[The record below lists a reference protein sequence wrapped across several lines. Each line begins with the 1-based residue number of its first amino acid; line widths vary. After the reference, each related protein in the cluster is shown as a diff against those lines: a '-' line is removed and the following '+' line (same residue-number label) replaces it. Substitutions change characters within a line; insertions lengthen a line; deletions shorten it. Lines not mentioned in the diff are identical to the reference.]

1 MNSPLFVRDLPP
13 GMGRAVAERTV
24 LRKIAP
30 RWDNY
35 KEGDKFVTKE
45 IPNSGRLEDWG
56 DVAKRVAIGNCSLEP
71 KSTDQD
77 EMESLIASGAL
88 MMAGRHL
95 QQGDENQRQKNGEL
109 FYNCASAPT
118 SFLMFQLLLN
128 GTGVGRCYDDD
139 MMLVNWD
146 YAPAVWCVLD
156 EAHSDYSDNE
166 HLSARNAKHM
176 FNGSKDL
183 MWFSVPDSREGWAK
197 ALELIEIAAFEKVH
211 KDKILVLDFSEVRPK
226 GAPIKGMQNRPS
238 SGPVALMNAF
248 QKIMMIRGAGL
259 DKWKQA
265 MYIDHFMAEC
275 VLVGGARRAA
285 RIATKYWKDKTILD
299 FIKVKRPVE
308 YEGKNVD
315 EVAAFR
321 KDNQPLNFLWSAN
334 NSIMVDE
341 EFWEQCTEAMVPK
354 SWARQVFEMATE
366 CAYGDGTGEPGF
378 INIDKI
384 KQDNTGWGDLKF
396 GNYVGSDKYQI
407 EDNSYIY
414 LAKLAKRAKSKKYN
428 YTLNPCGEQPL
439 VITGAYCTLGAIA
452 PYHCRENTEIEG
464 GVSWFASYW
473 DGRFE
478 DAVRM
483 AVRALIRVNLM
494 DSLYKKEVKRTNR
507 IGVGLIGIH
516 EWMWTRFGLT
526 FREALRET
534 EKSQLMWD
542 TLAHMSRAARDE
554 AITYSESLW
563 LNVPHTIT
571 TIPPG
576 GTISKLFNLTEGAH
590 LPAMKQYLRWI
601 QFRNDD
607 PLVRDY
613 QERGYPTKVLKQ
625 YAGHTIVGFPT
636 KPRITEIMPQ
646 DKIVTAAEATP
657 EEQYKWIQLLEK
669 YWLEGDT
676 DQNYGSQISYTLK
689 FDPNKITL
697 QEFQN
702 IIKEHQ
708 SKVRVC
714 AIMPQEEQIAA
725 EYQPEEPISVEE
737 YERIKSKIEDI
748 AEEVSIENM
757 KCDGDACSLEF
768 NEEKGVIMDGGY
780 V

>member
-1 MNSPLFVRDLPP
+1 MNSPQFVRALPV

-24 LRKIAP
+24 LRK
-30 RWDNY
+30 
-35 KEGDKFVTKE
+35 KENGE
-45 IPNSGRLEDWG
+45 LEDWG

-71 KSTDQD
+71 KSTDQN

-95 QQGDENQRQKNGEL
+95 QQGDENQLQKNGEL

-146 YAPAVWCVLD
+146 YSPAVWCVLD
-156 EAHSDYSDNE
+156 EAHADYSDSR

-248 QKIMMIRGAGL
+248 AKIMMIRGAGL
-259 DKWKQA
+259 AKWKQA

-285 RIATKYWKDKTILD
+285 RIATKYWKDSTILD

-308 YEGKNVD
+308 YEGKSPD
-315 EVAAFR
+315 EVAELR
-321 KDNQPLNFLWSAN
+321 KNNQPLNFLWSAN

-341 EFWEQCTEAMVPK
+341 EFWEGLKKPG
-354 SWARQVFEMATE
+354 WANVVFRLATE

-439 VITGAYCTLGAIA
+439 VITGAYCTLGAVA
-452 PYHCRENTEIEG
+452 PYYCESHTINSKGEF
-464 GVSWFASYW
+464 VSTADCDIDIFSPRGMLARW
-473 DGRFE
+473 DNKFE

-516 EWMWTRFGLT
+516 EWMWGRFGLT
-526 FREALRET
+526 FRETLQET
-534 EKSQLMWD
+534 EKSQLMWG
-542 TLAHMSRAARDE
+542 TLAHMSRAAKDE
-554 AITYSESLW
+554 AETYSESLW

-625 YAGHTIVGFPT
+625 YAGHTVVGFPT

-646 DKIVTAAEATP
+646 DRIVTAAEATP

-725 EYQPEEPISVEE
+725 EYQPEEPISAEE
-737 YERIKSKIEDI
+737 YERIKNKIDGI

-757 KCDGDACSLEF
+757 KCNGGSCSLEY
-768 NEEKGVIMDGGY
+768 NEEKGVIQDNGY
-780 V
+780 L

>member
-1 MNSPLFVRDLPP
+1 MNSPQFTRDLPP

-24 LRKIAP
+24 LRK
-30 RWDNY
+30 
-35 KEGDKFVTKE
+35 KENGE
-45 IPNSGRLEDWG
+45 LEDWG

-95 QQGDENQRQKNGEL
+95 QQGDENQAQKNGEL

-156 EAHSDYSDNE
+156 EAHPDYSDNE

-197 ALELIEIAAFEKVH
+197 ALELIEVAAFEKVH

-259 DKWKQA
+259 YKWLQA
-265 MYIDHFMAEC
+265 AYIDHFMAEC

-285 RIATKYWKDKTILD
+285 RVMTKYWKDKTILG

-308 YEGKNVD
+308 YEGKNVS
-315 EVAAFR
+315 EVAELR

-341 EFWEQCTEAMVPK
+341 EFWDDLKKPG
-354 SWARQVFEMATE
+354 SWANLVFKTATE

-439 VITGAYCTLGAIA
+439 VITGAYCALGAVA
-452 PYHCRENTEIEG
+452 PYHCHQGLRS
-464 GVSWFASYW
+464 GVAYSSDMLKSLLEDW
-473 DGRFE
+473 DNKFE

-483 AVRALIRVNLM
+483 ATRALIRVNLM

-516 EWMWTRFGLT
+516 EWMWARFGLT
-526 FREALRET
+526 FREALQKT

-542 TLAHMSRAARDE
+542 MLAYMSQAARDE
-554 AITYSESLW
+554 AITYSGSLG
-563 LNVPHTIT
+563 LNIPHTIT

-607 PLVRDY
+607 PLVRNY

-646 DKIVTAAEATP
+646 DKMVTAAEATP

-714 AIMPQEEQIAA
+714 SIMPQEEQIAA
-725 EYQPEEPISVEE
+725 EYQPEEPISAEE
-737 YERIKSKIEDI
+737 YERIKSKIEEI
-748 AEEVSIENM
+748 AEEISIENM
-757 KCDGDACSLEF
+757 KCNGDACSLEF